1 MKRTIILS
9 IVTVMLAVFAVPV
22 LAQTKECNDENKA
35 AWYDTFLKN
44 YKGEPPQQKIAYDA
58 AKLYLTSCPP
68 DPADKI
74 ADFMKNKFVVPY
86 EAMTAGVTLKK
97 QFEDAYKAKNYADEI
112 KLGKQI
118 VATEPDN
125 SAVYIMMGVAGLSDE
140 AVLSDA
146 AESAKKGIE
155 LIQTGKPFAPY
166 ESKDKALAALTYV
179 IARSKLKAS
188 PADAITS
195 LIQAAKY
202 DSDLKKNPQL
212 YLDLATAYNE
222 GPRAKLTD
230 EYKSKIGP
238 NQTETPESKLALAN
252 LNQVLDRQIDAL
264 ARAAALA
271 DAANKAA
278 IMGDLTEL
286 YKYRNKSE
294 AGLNELVAN
303 VLSKPI
309 PDVPTPLTSLPAST
323 PSSTPATG
331 GSTTNGNGQTG
342 NAGNG
347 GAAKTGNS
355 TGAMTT
361 GQTKTSSIQATGTVS
376 AKPTA
381 SPTPATKKPRLNHR
395 RG

>member
-1 MKRTIILS
+1 
-9 IVTVMLAVFAVPV
+9 MLAAFAVPV

-44 YKGEPPQQKIAYDA
+44 YKGEAAQQKIAYDA
-58 AKLYLTSCPP
+58 AKLYLTSCPE

-74 ADFMKNKFVVPY
+74 ADFMKNKFVLPY
-86 EAMTAGVTLKK
+86 EKMTAGQTVKK
-97 QFEDAYKAKNYADEI
+97 QFDDAYKAKNYADQI

-125 SAVYIMMGVAGLSDE
+125 SAVYILMGVAGLGDE
-140 AVLSDA
+140 SLLSDA
-146 AESAKKGIE
+146 AESARKAIE
-155 LIQTGKPFAPY
+155 LVETGKPFAPY
-166 ESKDKALAALTYV
+166 ESKDKALAALNYV
-179 IARSKLKAS
+179 IAKSKLKAS
-188 PADAITS
+188 PADAIPY
-195 LIQAAKY
+195 LIKAAKY
-202 DSDLKKNPQL
+202 DSDLKKNPQV
-212 YLDLATAYNE
+212 YLDLATAYND
-222 GPRAKLTD
+222 GPRVKLTD
-230 EYKSKIGP
+230 AYKSAIGP

-271 DAANKAA
+271 DAANKTA

-294 AGLNELVAN
+294 AGLNELVAS

-309 PDVPTPLTSLPAST
+309 PDIPTPLTSLPTST

-331 GSTTNGNGQTG
+331 GSPTSGQTG
-342 NAGNG
+342 NSG
-347 GAAKTGNS
+347 GTKSGSS
-355 TGAMTT
+355 TGSVTNS
-361 GQTKTSSIQATGTVS
+361 QTKTVSIQSSGAGS
-376 AKPTA
+376 AKPAAT
-381 SPTPATKKPRLNHR
+381 PTPASKKPRSNHS

>member
-1 MKRTIILS
+1 
-9 IVTVMLAVFAVPV
+9 MLAVFAVPV

-58 AKLYLTSCPP
+58 AKLYLTSCPA

-86 EAMTAGVTLKK
+86 ETMMGGVTLKK
-97 QFEDAYKAKNYADEI
+97 QFDDAYKAKNYADEL

-125 SAVYIMMGVAGLSDE
+125 STVYIMMGVAGLSNE
-140 AVLSDA
+140 SLLSDA
-146 AESAKKGIE
+146 AESAAKAIE
-155 LIQTGKPFAPY
+155 LIGTGKPFTPY
-166 ESKDKALAALTYV
+166 ESKDKALAALNYV

-188 PADAITS
+188 PADALTY
-195 LIQAAKY
+195 LIKAAKY

-212 YLDLATAYNE
+212 YLDLAAAYND
-222 GPRAKLTD
+222 GPRVKLTE

-238 NQTETPESKLALAN
+238 NQTETPESKLALVN
-252 LNQVLDRQIDAL
+252 LNQVLDRQIDAW

-271 DAANKAA
+271 DAANKSA

-294 AGLNELVAN
+294 AGLNELVAS

-309 PDVPTPLTSLPAST
+309 PEIPTPLTSLPAIT

-331 GSTTNGNGQTG
+331 GSTTNGGAQTG
-342 NAGNG
+342 NG
-347 GAAKTGNS
+347 GGTKSGSS
-355 TGAMTT
+355 TGAAQSQT
-361 GQTKTSSIQATGTVS
+361 GSVPATGAGS
-376 AKPTA
+376 AKPA
-381 SPTPATKKPRLNHR
+381 SSPTPTVKKPRANHS

>member
-179 IARSKLKAS
+179 IARSKLKAA

-202 DSDLKKNPQL
+202 ESDLKKNPQL

-222 GPRAKLTD
+222 GPRAKLTE

-271 DAANKAA
+271 DAANKTA

-331 GSTTNGNGQTG
+331 GSPTNGNGQTG
-342 NAGNG
+342 NG
-347 GAAKTGNS
+347 GATKTGNS
-355 TGAMTT
+355 TGAVTT
-361 GQTKTSSIQATGTVS
+361 GQTKTSSIQASGTVS

>member
-1 MKRTIILS
+1 MKRTTILLT
-9 IVTVMLAVFAVPV
+9 VAVMLAAFAVPV
-22 LAQTKECNDENKA
+22 LAQSKECNDENKA

-58 AKLYLTSCPP
+58 AKLYLTSCPA

-74 ADFMKNKFVVPY
+74 ADFMKNKFVIPY

-125 SAVYIMMGVAGLSDE
+125 STVYIMMGVAGLGDE
-140 AVLSDA
+140 ALLNDA
-146 AESAKKGIE
+146 AESAKKAIE
-155 LIQTGKPFAPY
+155 LVQTGKPFAPY
-166 ESKDKALAALTYV
+166 ESKDKALAALNYV
-179 IARSKLKAS
+179 IARSKLKTS
-188 PADAITS
+188 PAEAIPY

-202 DSDLKKNPQL
+202 DSDLKKNPQV
-212 YLDLATAYNE
+212 YLDLAAAYND
-222 GPRAKLTD
+222 GPRAKLTE

-238 NQTETPESKLALAN
+238 NQTETPESKLAFAN
-252 LNQVLDRQIDAL
+252 LSQVLDRQIDAW

-271 DAANKAA
+271 DAANKTA

-286 YKYRNKSE
+286 YKYTHKTD

-309 PDVPTPLTSLPAST
+309 PDIPTPLTSLPAST

-331 GSTTNGNGQTG
+331 GSTANGSGQTG
-342 NAGNG
+342 NG
-347 GAAKTGNS
+347 GGTKTGSS
-355 TGAMTT
+355 TGAATS
-361 GQTKTSSIQATGTVS
+361 GQTKTGSISVSGTGS
-376 AKPTA
+376 AKPAA
-381 SPTPATKKPRLNHR
+381 SPTPANKKPRSNFR

>member
-1 MKRTIILS
+1 
-9 IVTVMLAVFAVPV
+9 MLAVFAVPV

-44 YKGEPPQQKIAYDA
+44 YKGEPAQQKIAYDA

-74 ADFMKNKFVVPY
+74 ADFMQNKFVRPY
-86 EAMTAGVTLKK
+86 EAMMGGITLKK
-97 QFEDAYKAKNYADEI
+97 QFEDAYKAKNYVETV

-125 SAVYIMMGVAGLSDE
+125 SSVYIMMSATGLFDE
-140 AVLSDA
+140 SLLSDA
-146 AESAKKGIE
+146 AESARKAID
-155 LIQTGKPFAPY
+155 LVQNGKPFNPY

-179 IARSKLKAS
+179 IARSKLKTS
-188 PADAITS
+188 PADAITD
-195 LIQAAKY
+195 LIKAAKY
-202 DSDLKKNPQL
+202 DSDLKKSPQL
-212 YLDLATAYNE
+212 YLDLATAYND
-222 GPRAKLTD
+222 GPRAKLTE

-264 ARAAALA
+264 ARAAASA
-271 DAANKAA
+271 DAANKTA

-309 PDVPTPLTSLPAST
+309 PEIPTPLTSLPATT
-323 PSSTPATG
+323 PSSTPATTG
-331 GSTTNGNGQTG
+331 ASTTNGGTQAG
-342 NAGNG
+342 NAGG
-347 GAAKTGNS
+347 TTTGAGQSKTGS
-355 TGAMTT
+355 VSVGGTG
-361 GQTKTSSIQATGTVS
+361 S
-376 AKPTA
+376 AKPA
-381 SPTPATKKPRLNHR
+381 SSPTPAVKKPRANHS

>member
-1 MKRTIILS
+1 MKRTTILLT
-9 IVTVMLAVFAVPV
+9 VAVMLAAFAVPV

-58 AKLYLTSCPP
+58 AKLYLTSCPA

-125 SAVYIMMGVAGLSDE
+125 SAVYIMMGVAGLGDE
-140 AVLSDA
+140 SLLNDA
-146 AESAKKGIE
+146 ASSAKKAIE
-155 LIQTGKPFAPY
+155 LVQTGKPFAPY
-166 ESKDKALAALTYV
+166 ESKDKALAALNYV

-188 PADAITS
+188 PAEAIPY

-202 DSDLKKNPQL
+202 DSDLKKNPQV
-212 YLDLATAYNE
+212 YLDLAAAYND
-222 GPRAKLTD
+222 GPRAKLTE

-238 NQTETPESKLALAN
+238 NQTETPESKLAFAN
-252 LNQVLDRQIDAL
+252 LSQVLDRQIDAW

-271 DAANKAA
+271 DAANKTA

-286 YKYRNKSE
+286 YKYTHKTD

-309 PDVPTPLTSLPAST
+309 PNIPTPLTSLPAST

-331 GSTTNGNGQTG
+331 GSTTNGSGQTG
-342 NAGNG
+342 NG
-347 GAAKTGNS
+347 GGTKSGGS
-355 TGAMTT
+355 TGAATS
-361 GQTKTSSIQATGTVS
+361 GQTKTGSISVSGTGS
-376 AKPTA
+376 AKPAA
-381 SPTPATKKPRLNHR
+381 SPTPANKKPRLNHR

>member
-1 MKRTIILS
+1 MKRTTILLT
-9 IVTVMLAVFAVPV
+9 VAVMLAAFAVPV
-22 LAQTKECNDENKA
+22 LAQSKECNDENKA

-58 AKLYLTSCPP
+58 AKLYLTSCPA

-74 ADFMKNKFVVPY
+74 ADFMKNKFVIPY

-97 QFEDAYKAKNYADEI
+97 QFEDAYKAKSYADEI

-125 SAVYIMMGVAGLSDE
+125 STVYIMMGVAGLGDE
-140 AVLSDA
+140 SLLNDA
-146 AESAKKGIE
+146 AESAKKAIE
-155 LIQTGKPFAPY
+155 LVQTGKPFAPY
-166 ESKDKALAALTYV
+166 ESKDKALAALNYV

-188 PADAITS
+188 PAEAIPY

-202 DSDLKKNPQL
+202 DSDLKKNPQV
-212 YLDLATAYNE
+212 YLDLAAAYND
-222 GPRAKLTD
+222 GPRAKLTE

-238 NQTETPESKLALAN
+238 NQTETPESKLAFAN
-252 LNQVLDRQIDAL
+252 LSQVLDRQIDAW

-271 DAANKAA
+271 DAANKTA

-286 YKYRNKSE
+286 YKYTHKTD

-309 PDVPTPLTSLPAST
+309 PDIPTPLTSLPAST

-331 GSTTNGNGQTG
+331 GSTTNGSGQTG
-342 NAGNG
+342 NG
-347 GAAKTGNS
+347 GGTKTGSS
-355 TGAMTT
+355 TGTATS
-361 GQTKTSSIQATGTVS
+361 GQTKTGSISVSGTGS
-376 AKPTA
+376 AKPAA
-381 SPTPATKKPRLNHR
+381 SPTPANKKPRSNYR

>member
-58 AKLYLTSCPP
+58 AKLYLTSCPA
-68 DPADKI
+68 DPSDKI

-140 AVLSDA
+140 GVLSDA
-146 AESAKKGIE
+146 AESARKGIE

-212 YLDLATAYNE
+212 YLDLATAYND

-286 YKYRNKSE
+286 YKYLHKSD
-294 AGLNELVAN
+294 AGLNELVAS

-331 GSTTNGNGQTG
+331 GSTTNGNAQTG
-342 NAGNG
+342 NAG
-347 GAAKTGNS
+347 ATKTGNS

-361 GQTKTSSIQATGTVS
+361 GQTKTSSIQASGTVS

>member
-1 MKRTIILS
+1 MRRTIILS
-9 IVTVMLAVFAVPV
+9 TVAVMLAVFAVPV

-44 YKGEPPQQKIAYDA
+44 YKGEPAQQKIAYDA

-86 EAMTAGVTLKK
+86 ETMMGGVTLKK
-97 QFEDAYKAKNYADEI
+97 QFEDAYKAKNFAETV

-125 SAVYIMMGVAGLSDE
+125 SSVYIMMGVTGLGDE
-140 AVLSDA
+140 SLLGDA
-146 AESAKKGIE
+146 AESARKAIE
-155 LIQTGKPFAPY
+155 LIGTGKPFAPY

-179 IARSKLKAS
+179 IAKSKLKTS
-188 PADAITS
+188 PADAITY

-202 DSDLKKNPQL
+202 DSDLKKNPQV
-212 YLDLATAYNE
+212 YLDLATAYND
-222 GPRAKLTD
+222 GPRAKLTE

-271 DAANKAA
+271 DAANKTA

-286 YKYRNKSE
+286 YEYRNKSK
-294 AGLNELVAN
+294 AGLDQLVAS

-309 PDVPTPLTSLPAST
+309 PEIPVPLTSLPATT
-323 PSSTPATG
+323 PSSTPATS
-331 GSTTNGNGQTG
+331 GSTTNGGTQTG
-342 NAGNG
+342 NAGG
-347 GAAKTGNS
+347 TKTGGS
-355 TGAMTT
+355 TGSV
-361 GQTKTSSIQATGTVS
+361 QSKTVSVTGTGS
-376 AKPTA
+376 AKPA
-381 SPTPATKKPRLNHR
+381 SSPTPPIKKPRSNHS

>member
-1 MKRTIILS
+1 MKRTTILLT
-9 IVTVMLAVFAVPV
+9 VAVMLAAFAVPV

-58 AKLYLTSCPP
+58 AKLYLTSCPA

-125 SAVYIMMGVAGLSDE
+125 SAVYIMMGVAGLGDE
-140 AVLSDA
+140 SLLNDA
-146 AESAKKGIE
+146 AESAKKAID
-155 LIQTGKPFAPY
+155 LVQTGKPFAPY

-179 IARSKLKAS
+179 IARSKLKTS
-188 PADAITS
+188 PAEAIPY

-202 DSDLKKNPQL
+202 DSDLKKNPQV
-212 YLDLATAYNE
+212 YLDLAAAYND
-222 GPRAKLTD
+222 GPRAKLTE

-238 NQTETPESKLALAN
+238 NQTETPESKLAFAN
-252 LNQVLDRQIDAL
+252 LSQVLDRQIDAW

-271 DAANKAA
+271 DAANKTA

-286 YKYRNKSE
+286 YKYTHKTD

-309 PDVPTPLTSLPAST
+309 PDIPTPLTSLPAST

-331 GSTTNGNGQTG
+331 GSTTNGSGQTG
-342 NAGNG
+342 NG
-347 GAAKTGNS
+347 GGTKSGGS
-355 TGAMTT
+355 TGAATS
-361 GQTKTSSIQATGTVS
+361 GQTKTGSISVSGTGS
-376 AKPTA
+376 AKPAA
-381 SPTPATKKPRLNHR
+381 SPTPANKKPRLNHR

>member
-9 IVTVMLAVFAVPV
+9 IVTAMLAVFAVPV

-58 AKLYLTSCPP
+58 AKLYLTSCPA

-74 ADFMKNKFVVPY
+74 AEFMKNKFVVPY

-146 AESAKKGIE
+146 AESARKAIE
-155 LIQTGKPFAPY
+155 LIQAGKPFAPY

-202 DSDLKKNPQL
+202 ESDLKKNPQL

-286 YKYRNKSE
+286 YKYLHKSD

-342 NAGNG
+342 NG
-347 GAAKTGNS
+347 GATKTGNS
-355 TGAMTT
+355 TGAVTT
-361 GQTKTSSIQATGTVS
+361 GQTKTSSIQASGTVS

>member
-1 MKRTIILS
+1 MRRTIILS
-9 IVTVMLAVFAVPV
+9 TLAVVLAVFAVPV
-22 LAQTKECNDENKA
+22 WAQTKECNDENKA

-86 EAMTAGVTLKK
+86 EAMMGGVTLKK
-97 QFEDAYKAKNYADEI
+97 QFEDAYKAKNFAEAV

-125 SAVYIMMGVAGLSDE
+125 SAVYIMMGVGGLSDE
-140 AVLSDA
+140 SLLSDA
-146 AESAKKGIE
+146 AESARKAIE
-155 LIQTGKPFAPY
+155 LVQNGKPFAPY
-166 ESKDKALAALTYV
+166 ESKDRALAALNYV
-179 IARSKLKAS
+179 IARSKLKTA
-188 PADAITS
+188 PADAIPF

-212 YLDLATAYNE
+212 YLDLATAYND
-222 GPRAKLTD
+222 GPRAKLTE

-238 NQTETPESKLALAN
+238 NQTETSESKLALAN

-271 DAANKAA
+271 DAANKTA

-294 AGLNELVAN
+294 AGLNELVAS

-309 PDVPTPLTSLPAST
+309 PEIPTPLTSLPATT
-323 PSSTPATG
+323 PSSTPATSGGTTNGGTQTGNGGGPKSG
-331 GSTTNGNGQTG
+331 GST
-342 NAGNG
+342 
-347 GAAKTGNS
+347 GAAQSKTGS
-355 TGAMTT
+355 VTVTGA
-361 GQTKTSSIQATGTVS
+361 GS
-376 AKPTA
+376 AKPA
-381 SPTPATKKPRLNHR
+381 SSPTPAVKKPRANHS